1 MFACQTAKHRT
12 GRGHQGKAGIA
23 NPDNEVAK
31 RFCPQNARGIKPFM
45 ERIIFAMPPF
55 CIIFIIFCICSN

>member
-1 MFACQTAKHRT
+1 MAVFSYGCTIFAILSTY
-12 GRGHQGKAGIA
+12 IA
-23 NPDNEVAK
+23 NPDNEIAK